1 MGDEPTVALLALR
14 DFRVIGSE
22 ELDGEMVNVIETSN
36 GTLSPHPESGAV
48 NHASSLVFSF
58 VPRCHGLLGSQK

>member
-36 GTLSPHPESGAV
+36 GTLSPHRESGAV
-48 NHASSLVFSF
+48 NHASSRRDSLTVVKPFFGSFSY
-58 VPRCHGLLGSQK
+58 